1 MEPVDLALVLAFD
14 CSASVNLNEFV
25 LMTTGTA
32 AALRDEDVSAGL
44 LNGPTGAVLVALLL
58 WSGPGAQEVMVEWTR
73 IASPTELAKFAQAV
87 EDVPRVLPAGTTAI
101 GEALVACTRLLAAQ
115 PADSRRQIIDFVG
128 DGRSNAGIDP
138 EPVRD
143 ILVAAG
149 VTINGLC
156 VLHEEADLVESY
168 TREVIGGPGAFALQC
183 QDYAGFADA
192 MRQNLAREIAM
203 SRAIKLGYAAS
214 GSSAPG
220 WWEYPSAHNPRALP
234 ENRPACTPATH
245 ADDPPYRCSPSSR
258 AAARATR
265 NPPHGAKTHTPAH
278 CRSHAASG
286 RNRTS

>member
-58 WSGPGAQEVMVEWTR
+58 WSGPGAQEVMVDWTR

-101 GEALVACTRLLAAQ
+101 GEALVACTRLLAVQ

-143 ILVAAG
+143 ILVAAD

-192 MRQNLAREIAM
+192 MRQKLAREIAM
-203 SRAIKLGYAAS
+203 SRAINLG
-214 GSSAPG
+214 
-220 WWEYPSAHNPRALP
+220 
-234 ENRPACTPATH
+234 
-245 ADDPPYRCSPSSR
+245 
-258 AAARATR
+258 
-265 NPPHGAKTHTPAH
+265 
-278 CRSHAASG
+278 
-286 RNRTS
+286 